1 MQTRSHC
8 SVRQKHVELEAR
20 RFGLWLAP
28 RNVVSMDA
36 PTFIPRGI
44 DTESWLGFE
53 QRIQQRRFN
62 GLIDTARQ
70 ALAAGD
76 RQGALSAI
84 AEARELNPGADEL
97 TTLEVQA
104 AARAD
109 SRRGYYLSRLVATM
123 LVGAVVLLAFSM
135 LRGPVQAP
143 AAPATTPRERPAP
156 PIASAPATG
165 AADTPLPAAPAA
177 PPDIEPTPPTQQAPQ
192 VRRDAPRARVVPLT
206 DEGRVAFALKRYG
219 RTFTGSNFAD
229 CAITMRQLAA
239 TAVCRTAGERIWDVE
254 MSLQDDGWMIDSAV
268 ARGK

>member
-1 MQTRSHC
+1 
-8 SVRQKHVELEAR
+8 
-20 RFGLWLAP
+20 
-28 RNVVSMDA
+28 MDA
-36 PTFIPRGI
+36 PTFVPRGI

-53 QRIQQRRFN
+53 QRIQQRRFH

-70 ALAAGD
+70 ALADGD

-109 SRRGYYLSRLVATM
+109 SRRGYYLLRLVATM
-123 LVGAVVLLAFSM
+123 LVGAAVLLAVST

-143 AAPATTPRERPAP
+143 AAPSTTSRERPAP
-156 PIASAPATG
+156 PIASAPTTEVPI
-165 AADTPLPAAPAA
+165 TPLPAEPAT
-177 PPDIEPTPPTQQAPQ
+177 PPDSEPAPTTRQGTQE
-192 VRRDAPRARVVPLT
+192 RRDASPARVVPLT

-219 RTFTGSNFAD
+219 RTFTGFNFAD

-239 TAVCRTAGERIWDVE
+239 TAVCRTAGESPIWDVE
-254 MSLQDDGWMIDSAV
+254 LSLKDDGWMIDSAV